1 VEAVPEQVHH
11 FLTMAQRASKADNDR
26 LWNAATDGQ
35 PTGEKQ

>member
-11 FLTMAQRASKADNDR
+11 FLTMARASKADNDP

-35 PTGEKQ
+35 PPDEKQ